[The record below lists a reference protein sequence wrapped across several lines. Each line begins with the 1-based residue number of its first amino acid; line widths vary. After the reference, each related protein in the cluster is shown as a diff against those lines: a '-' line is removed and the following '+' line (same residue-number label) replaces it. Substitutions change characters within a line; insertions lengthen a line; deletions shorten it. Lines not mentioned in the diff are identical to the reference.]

1 MAQDSF
7 GTATNV
13 TTDGA
18 IVMLVEHMSGGK
30 KDTP

>member
-18 IVMLVEHMSGGK
+18 IVMLVEHLSGK
-30 KDTP
+30 KK